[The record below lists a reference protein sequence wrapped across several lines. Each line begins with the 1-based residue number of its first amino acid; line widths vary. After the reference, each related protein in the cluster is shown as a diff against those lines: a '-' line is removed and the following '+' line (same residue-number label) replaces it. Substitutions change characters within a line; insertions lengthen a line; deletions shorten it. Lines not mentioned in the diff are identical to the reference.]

1 MAITHKSA
9 YRHTR
14 TRKAIDVMTNHVQG
28 LIWVKLI
35 EQTSHPLERPARMVP
50 IRWFARQRVADADE
64 AKDQDS
70 STDRGKEWACRPF
83 PRIDSGDNCSKE
95 SPQTSE
101 GSSATPS
108 SPLSSAVS
116 RTPSACCSQETDD
129 LCIVCL
135 ARAPNFQLL
144 PCRHDSFC
152 RQCIVETICTWVR
165 PEAPSCP
172 LCRAAFHTVVLLD

>member
-1 MAITHKSA
+1 M
-9 YRHTR
+9 
-14 TRKAIDVMTNHVQG
+14 
-28 LIWVKLI
+28 WVKLI
-35 EQTSHPLERPARMVP
+35 TSGEQTSHPAERPLGLVP
-50 IRWFARQRVADADE
+50 IRWTARRCNPE

-70 STDRGKEWACRPF
+70 STDRGKEWACRP
-83 PRIDSGDNCSKE
+83 RIDSGDDCSTE
-95 SPQTSE
+95 SPQASE
-101 GSSATPS
+101 GSEMPT

-116 RTPSACCSQETDD
+116 RTPSCCSGEETDD

-172 LCRAAFHTVVLLD
+172 LCRGAFHTVVLLD